1 MIINPLESGQEFQPL
16 VQQLNKELK
25 QEKTHNDKFVDSLKE
40 FISDVNSFQED
51 ADNLTA
57 KMIKGEPVDI
67 HDVMIATEKAKTSFE
82 LLVEIRNKFMDMYQ
96 VISRMQV

>member
-16 VQQLNKELK
+16 VQQLHKGLK
-25 QEKTHNDKFVDSLKE
+25 QDNSHSDKFVDSLKE
-40 FISDVNSFQED
+40 FIGDVNSFQED

-67 HDVMIATEKAKTSFE
+67 HDVMIAAEKAKTSFE
-82 LLVEIRNKFMDMYQ
+82 LLVEVRNKFMDMYQ
-96 VISRMQV
+96 VVSRMQV

>member
-16 VQQLNKELK
+16 VQQLNKGLK
-25 QEKTHNDKFVDSLKE
+25 QEQPQNDKFVDSLKE
-40 FISDVNSFQED
+40 FVSDVNSFQND
-51 ADNLTA
+51 ADDLTA
-57 KMIKGEPVDI
+57 KLIKGEPVDI

-96 VISRMQV
+96 VVSRMQV